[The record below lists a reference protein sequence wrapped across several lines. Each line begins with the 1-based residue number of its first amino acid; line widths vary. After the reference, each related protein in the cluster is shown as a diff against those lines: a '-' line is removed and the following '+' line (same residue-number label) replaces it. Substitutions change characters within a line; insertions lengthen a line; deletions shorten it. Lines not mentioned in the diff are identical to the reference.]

1 MANIRKNK
9 DKNLPVRNIKS
20 RNKEKLPEDVF
31 KILPESNGLRLVDGK
46 KHCYYLD
53 ADGKVSNNDY
63 YLLATCYNAGFAF
76 VQKNENGPLK
86 RRDLLGNLS
95 QEETYLGKRVC
106 DYVEGRIKAERLLSD
121 EKLPFDEKLVPFI
134 VATEE
139 RKLPK
144 YRTKSRADRAKAEL
158 HSKIDPIIKKYENT
172 KDEREQIMDDP
183 QKSSLSR

>member
-1 MANIRKNK
+1 MANIRKNEG
-9 DKNLPVRNIKS
+9 KNLPVRNIKS

-76 VQKNENGPLK
+76 VQENENGSLK
-86 RRDLLGNLS
+86 RRDILGNLS
-95 QEETYLGKRVC
+95 QDETYLGKRVC

-139 RKLPK
+139 RKLSK
-144 YRTKSRADRAKAEL
+144 YRTKSRMERAKAEL
-158 HSKIDPIIKKYENT
+158 HSKIDPIIENYENT
-172 KDEREQIMDDP
+172 KNEREQIMDDP
-183 QKSSLSR
+183 QKGSLSR